1 MIGKDEARGT
11 WYVQIKVKDPVSGK
25 WKAIRKRGFK
35 LKREA
40 QTWEAE
46 QKASQN
52 SAESSISFSAM
63 ADEYLSSMD
72 TSAPTAAQKRAKF
85 RLYFSDYMDRS
96 ISSISKSEMMR
107 WRQWLSGKELSTQTK
122 NLVLQYVKAV
132 FRYAA
137 KIYGIQDP
145 GIYLKAFKKTDAE
158 VNQEMQTWTPEEFE
172 KFSASVRFPVYR
184 IFFEFLY
191 WTGCRRGEALA
202 ITKDRITPDG
212 HVTIR
217 ESIKHFSDGAK
228 STKNRKIRTI
238 QLDPQLIEDIRP
250 LMEADGIY
258 LFYGDRTLPITNIQR
273 EFTRAIKAS
282 GVKPI
287 RLHDLRHSHVSN
299 LIAAGVPVPAV
310 AQRIGDTIQQVEK
323 TYAHMMPDSEQ
334 FMNDQIARLHK
345 KQ

>member
-52 SAESSISFSAM
+52 SVESSISFSAM

-122 NLVLQYVKAV
+122 NLVLQYVKV
-132 FRYAA
+132 CSVMLRRS
-137 KIYGIQDP
+137 
-145 GIYLKAFKKTDAE
+145 
-158 VNQEMQTWTPEEFE
+158 M
-172 KFSASVRFPVYR
+172 AS
-184 IFFEFLY
+184 
-191 WTGCRRGEALA
+191 
-202 ITKDRITPDG
+202 K
-212 HVTIR
+212 IR
-217 ESIKHFSDGAK
+217 EFI
-228 STKNRKIRTI
+228 
-238 QLDPQLIEDIRP
+238 
-250 LMEADGIY
+250 
-258 LFYGDRTLPITNIQR
+258 
-273 EFTRAIKAS
+273 
-282 GVKPI
+282 
-287 RLHDLRHSHVSN
+287 
-299 LIAAGVPVPAV
+299 
-310 AQRIGDTIQQVEK
+310 
-323 TYAHMMPDSEQ
+323 
-334 FMNDQIARLHK
+334 
-345 KQ
+345 